1 MIDLDLDL
9 YPSGT
14 SICSLCRELVDE
26 GVPLDTIVDF
36 KRNGVSV
43 FATKKPLKHWAKLRV
58 AESSGD
64 HFPRLVPYQ
73 LDVNVPQTQEKEFT
87 YVEA

>member
-1 MIDLDLDL
+1 MMIIVELDL

-36 KRNGVSV
+36 KRNGLSV
-43 FATKKPLKHWAKLRV
+43 FANKKPLKHWARLRV
-58 AESSGD
+58 AESSD
-64 HFPRLVPYQ
+64 EHWMRLVNYRFSE
-73 LDVNVPQTQEKEFT
+73 NFPQTKQKDFT
-87 YVEA
+87 HAS